1 MSEFTT
7 KTPVTTTK
15 AASSYGVI
23 FAIIMIA
30 EFVIA
35 YVADIDA
42 TENAWVGIVNGLLNN
57 LILPVVFISLAANY
71 YKKAH
76 GGYIKFGEVIKTGV
90 TVAVIAAAIFALFNI
105 GFNLAVPEAQ
115 AEMIEKM
122 KAAQIKA
129 NPQMT
134 SAQLKMA
141 MSMAETFMKPYIAF
155 PFTILFFAFLGLIY
169 SLIIG
174 AIVKKENPF
183 GDVTPQD
190 VNNIGA
196 E

>member
-1 MSEFTT
+1 MSEFKT

-190 VNNIGA
+190 VNNLGA

>member
-141 MSMAETFMKPYIAF
+141 MGMAETFMKPYIAF

>member
-7 KTPVTTTK
+7 KTPVTTTT

>member
-90 TVAVIAAAIFALFNI
+90 TVAVIAAAIFAFFNI

-141 MSMAETFMKPYIAF
+141 MGMAETFMKPYIAF

-190 VNNIGA
+190 VNNLGA

>member
-1 MSEFTT
+1 MSEFKT

-42 TENAWVGIVNGLLNN
+42 TENAWVGIVNGPLNN

-190 VNNIGA
+190 VNNLGA

>member
-1 MSEFTT
+1 MSEFKT

-15 AASSYGVI
+15 AAVNYGII

-42 TENAWVGIVNGLLNN
+42 TENAWVGVVNGILNN
-57 LILPVVFISLAANY
+57 LVLPVLFISLAANY
-71 YKKAH
+71 YKKSN

-134 SAQLKMA
+134 SEQLKMA

-155 PFTILFFAFLGLIY
+155 PFTILFFAFIGLIY

-183 GDVTPQD
+183 GNATPND
-190 VNNIGA
+190 INNIGA

>member
-190 VNNIGA
+190 VNNLGA

>member
-1 MSEFTT
+1 MSEF
-7 KTPVTTTK
+7 KSSTPVTTTK
-15 AASSYGVI
+15 AALNYGII

-35 YVADIDA
+35 YVADVDA
-42 TENAWVGIVNGLLNN
+42 TENAWVGVVNGLLNN
-57 LILPVVFISLAANY
+57 LLLPVLFISLAANY

-90 TVAVIAAAIFALFNI
+90 TVAVIAAAIFAVFNV

-115 AEMIEKM
+115 AEMLEKM

-134 SAQLKMA
+134 SAELKMA
-141 MSMAETFMKPYIAF
+141 MGMMETFMKPYIAF
-155 PFTILFFAFLGLIY
+155 PFTILFFAFIGLIY

-183 GDVTPQD
+183 GDATPQD
-190 VNNIGA
+190 INNIGA

>member
-1 MSEFTT
+1 MGEF
-7 KTPVTTTK
+7 KSSTPVTTTK
-15 AASSYGVI
+15 AALNYGII

-35 YVADIDA
+35 YVADVDA
-42 TENAWVGIVNGLLNN
+42 TENAWVGVVNGLLNN
-57 LILPVVFISLAANY
+57 LLLPVLFISLAANY

-90 TVAVIAAAIFALFNI
+90 TVAVIAAAIFAVFNV

-115 AEMIEKM
+115 AEMLEKM

-134 SAQLKMA
+134 SAELKMA
-141 MSMAETFMKPYIAF
+141 MGMMETFMKPYIAF
-155 PFTILFFAFLGLIY
+155 PFTILFFAFIGLIY

-183 GDVTPQD
+183 GDATPQD
-190 VNNIGA
+190 INNIGA